1 MIEREDIRQVTPEE
15 QRQDQLRATQL
26 GCGAGAGA
34 LAVTTVLREVHST
47 RDTGAVMRAEILT
60 DILAP
65 PVRGTILMRPDTT
78 TVTTRTERDRH
89 RGTVMIHTG
98 TVTTRTETDRH
109 RGTVVI
115 HTGTVTT
122 RTETDR
128 HRGREGI
135 DTRTHLHHI
144 WSISDFLYC
153 SFFSTLDR
161 QHLKMTFKVNLV

>member
-26 GCGAGAGA
+26 GCGAGAGTGA
-34 LAVTTVLREVHST
+34 LAVTTVLKEVHST
-47 RDTGAVMRAEILT
+47 RDAGAVMRAEILT

-78 TVTTRTERDRH
+78 TVTTHTER
-89 RGTVMIHTG
+89 
-98 TVTTRTETDRH
+98 DRH

-115 HTGTVTT
+115 HTGTVMT

-144 WSISDFLYC
+144 WSSGQSLISYTVL
-153 SFFSTLDR
+153 FSL
-161 QHLKMTFKVNLV
+161 HLIDNI

>member
-1 MIEREDIRQVTPEE
+1 MRTQVVSRREKMIEREDIRQVTPEE

-89 RGTVMIHTG
+89 RGTV
-98 TVTTRTETDRH
+98 
-109 RGTVVI
+109 VI

>member
-78 TVTTRTERDRH
+78 TVMTRTER
-89 RGTVMIHTG
+89 
-98 TVTTRTETDRH
+98 DRH

-115 HTGTVTT
+115 HTGTVMT

>member
-89 RGTVMIHTG
+89 RGTV
-98 TVTTRTETDRH
+98 
-109 RGTVVI
+109 VI

>member
-26 GCGAGAGA
+26 GCGAGAGAGA

-89 RGTVMIHTG
+89 RGTVVIYTG
-98 TVTTRTETDRH
+98 TVTTRTETDC
-109 RGTVVI
+109 
-115 HTGTVTT
+115 
-122 RTETDR
+122 